1 MKKRIL
7 AALLSATMI
16 LGMLAGCATS
26 GSGDADS
33 GSGESE
39 DGTVTLTFLNK
50 YPEDPY
56 AQYFVDAVAQF
67 EEENPDIKI
76 EMENVSDEAMKDKLS
91 VCLLYTSR
99 CV

>member
-67 EEENPDIKI
+67 MQLLSLKRKI
-76 EMENVSDEAMKDKLS
+76 QILRLRWKMFQMRL
-91 VCLLYTSR
+91 
-99 CV
+99 